1 MRNLIIILV
10 VVVFSIRANY
20 AQGEL
25 GFKVGVSS
33 YDFAAKSL
41 INKEAL
47 KLSIDHASY
56 GFEFGMYG
64 RIGILGLYLQP
75 EVLFRS
81 NTVNY
86 HLQDFSNV
94 GTIDKIT
101 SATYNR
107 VDIPV
112 LLMANAAFFKFY
124 LGPVGQYEFDYIK
137 SLLSKQK
144 KTSIENKFY
153 IGYQLGLGISFNG
166 LTLDLRYES
175 NFSDYT
181 DSFEFGGKQ
190 YNVSNRPSRY
200 ILSLWFKI

>member
-1 MRNLIIILV
+1 MKKFIVILV
-10 VVVFSIRANY
+10 VIMFSVKANY

-25 GFKVGVSS
+25 GVKVGVSS
-33 YDFAAKSL
+33 YDFSGKNL
-41 INKEAL
+41 INKEEL
-47 KLSIDHASY
+47 RLSIYNASY

-64 RIGILGLYLQP
+64 RIGILGLNVQP
-75 EVLFRS
+75 ELTFRS

-94 GTIDKIT
+94 STIDKIT

-107 VDIPV
+107 IDVPV

-153 IGYQLGLGISFNG
+153 IGYQLGLGISLNG

-181 DSFEFGGKQ
+181 DSFQLGGKQ